1 MLTSKIVR
9 KLKAVGFSIQKSQE
23 TFLTV
28 LREAIEELGG
38 TKWQKQELPD
48 LFRRLEDEIVGPLC
62 KDEDGPHLSSDTFK
76 YYMSA
81 ARKSLLFDVPF
92 RMAGRIKYDDLP
104 RIKATVEGD
113 LTGRTK
119 EEKVKS
125 ALVAMREEKRQV
137 KRRQSSFVRVP
148 LPSLDEGE
156 GWIDELFGA
165 IGTALDMPE
174 AQSLMSHSK
183 ELRKLAKLCK
193 AGVR

>member
-1 MLTSKIVR
+1 MLTSKTVR
-9 KLKAVGFSIQKSQE
+9 KLKAVGFSIHKAQE
-23 TFLTV
+23 AFLAV

-38 TKWQKQELPD
+38 VKWKKRDLPD
-48 LFRRLEDEIVGPLC
+48 LFRRLQEAIVGPLC
-62 KDEDGPHLSSDTFK
+62 KDDDGPHLSSDTFK
-76 YYMSA
+76 NYMSA
-81 ARKSLLFDVPF
+81 AQKSLLFDVPF
-92 RMAGRIKYDDLP
+92 RMAGRIKYEDLP
-104 RIKATVEGD
+104 RIKATVEAD

-125 ALVAMREEKRQV
+125 ALVVMREEKRQL
-137 KRRQSSFVRVP
+137 KRRQCSFLRVP

-165 IGTALDMPE
+165 IGTALDTPE
-174 AQSLMSHSK
+174 AQSLMCHSK